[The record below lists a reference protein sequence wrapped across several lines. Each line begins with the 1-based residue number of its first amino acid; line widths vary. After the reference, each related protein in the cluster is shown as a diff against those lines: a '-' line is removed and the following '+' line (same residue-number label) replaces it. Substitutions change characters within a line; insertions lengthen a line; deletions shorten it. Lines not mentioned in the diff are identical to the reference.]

1 MSHTTSQPSTDDRAS
16 LHTQLFANLA
26 MQHAS
31 MALIYLGVA
40 PHPETG
46 ETMFDLD
53 GARHFIDTL
62 EMLEARSK
70 GNLSADEAAVLKHA
84 LTTTRMAF
92 VQAMERGGPELVPG
106 ESKPA
111 PPQAAVPA
119 SAPPAEPESAGGPSQ
134 TEEDERKKF
143 VKKY

>member
-1 MSHTTSQPSTDDRAS
+1 MSPTTSQPSGDDRES

-31 MALIYLGVA
+31 MALIYLGVS
-40 PHPETG
+40 PHPDTG

-70 GNLSADEAAVLKHA
+70 GNLSAAEATVLKQA

-92 VQAMERGGPELVPG
+92 VQAAECGGPEKTPG

-111 PPQAAVPA
+111 PSLSAAQSAAPESAAVP
-119 SAPPAEPESAGGPSQ
+119 PSSGD
-134 TEEDERKKF
+134 DERKKF

>member
-1 MSHTTSQPSTDDRAS
+1 MSQSTAQPSDDARES
-16 LHTQLFANLA
+16 LHAQLFANLA

-31 MALIYLGVA
+31 MALIYLGMS
-40 PHPETG
+40 PHPDTG

-70 GNLSADEAAVLKHA
+70 GNLSADEATVLKQA
-84 LTTTRMAF
+84 LTTTRLTF
-92 VQAMERGGPELVPG
+92 VQAVERGGPEKSPAA
-106 ESKPA
+106 SNPA
-111 PPQAAVPA
+111 PPTAAPA
-119 SAPPAEPESAGGPSQ
+119 AAPESAAAPAPSGD
-134 TEEDERKKF
+134 DERKKF

>member
-1 MSHTTSQPSTDDRAS
+1 MSHTTSQSSADDRES
-16 LHTQLFANLA
+16 LHAQLFANLA

-31 MALIYLGVA
+31 MALIYLGVS

-62 EMLEARSK
+62 EMLETRSK
-70 GNLSADEAAVLKHA
+70 GNLTANEASVLKQA
-84 LTTTRMAF
+84 LTTVRMAF
-92 VQAMERGGPELVPG
+92 VQAVERGGPEKASA
-106 ESKPA
+106 EAKPA
-111 PPQAAVPA
+111 PTKVAASPA
-119 SAPPAEPESAGGPSQ
+119 SPEGAGEPSQ
-134 TEEDERKKF
+134 PEDDERKKF